1 MSFEGSSEDRLALRD
16 LLDAYADAFSRADG
30 EAGRRL
36 GPTTPHGISR
46 AWPGAIRVEGD
57 AAAMRSYA
65 EEIYLRDA
73 ILHRTYG
80 IYEDFCCRVAGRWLF
95 AERRFQPLT
104 QLSAQEAL
112 P

>member
-1 MSFEGSSEDRLALRD
+1 
-16 LLDAYADAFSRADG
+16 
-30 EAGRRL
+30 
-36 GPTTPHGISR
+36 
-46 AWPGAIRVEGD
+46 
-57 AAAMRSYA
+57 MRSYA